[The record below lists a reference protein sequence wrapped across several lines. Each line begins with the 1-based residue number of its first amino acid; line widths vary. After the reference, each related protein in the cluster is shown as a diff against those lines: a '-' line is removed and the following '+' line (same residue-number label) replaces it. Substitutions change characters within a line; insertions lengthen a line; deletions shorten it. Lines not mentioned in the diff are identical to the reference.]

1 MPSRNG
7 GRNRAPEPLLSTP
20 TRATFSVGCATTAG
34 GATRMPR
41 ASITMGPTVL
51 SHMTISFFSPG
62 RTGIDTGT
70 DHSLSDA
77 AERWASGAA
86 GSGSEADAGSRR
98 LPGRAGGYPPGPP
111 TDPYVRN
118 SRIRFL
124 RQSGCCPSTVHWPS
138 VVRGGELYVSSL
150 SLASGCSARRRLPSR
165 GSLGPYFRTFTGTM
179 RRYDCHRAPLG
190 SLRLSLASR
199 YLACFSRLWCPRR
212 ARCPVE
218 APRQRQGLWSP
229 GPPHRV

>member
-1 MPSRNG
+1 VTTHAPLRSRRTKAASVSHVQVLCDG
-7 GRNRAPEPLLSTP
+7 DAPTSPLKD
-20 TRATFSVGCATTAG
+20 TRLEGVGCRVEPVVTHPA
-34 GATRMPR
+34 
-41 ASITMGPTVL
+41 
-51 SHMTISFFSPG
+51 
-62 RTGIDTGT
+62 
-70 DHSLSDA
+70 
-77 AERWASGAA
+77 
-86 GSGSEADAGSRR
+86 
-98 LPGRAGGYPPGPP
+98 PP

-118 SRIRFL
+118 ARIRFL
-124 RQSGCCPSTVHWPS
+124 RQSCCCPSTVHWPS

-165 GSLGPYFRTFTGTM
+165 GSLGPSFPTFTGTM

-229 GPPHRV
+229 GPPLRV